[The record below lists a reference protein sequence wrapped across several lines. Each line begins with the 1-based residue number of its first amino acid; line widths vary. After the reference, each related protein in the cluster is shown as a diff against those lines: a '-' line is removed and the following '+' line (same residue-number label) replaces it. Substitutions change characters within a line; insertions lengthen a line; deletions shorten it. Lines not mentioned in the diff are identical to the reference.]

1 MSRNRVQLVYDLLK
15 DEFESERQRGYIFSA
30 GRARRYVAVGGVE
43 ADGAAAVAAPGAL
56 PLCVLT

>member
-1 MSRNRVQLVYDLLK
+1 MYDLLK